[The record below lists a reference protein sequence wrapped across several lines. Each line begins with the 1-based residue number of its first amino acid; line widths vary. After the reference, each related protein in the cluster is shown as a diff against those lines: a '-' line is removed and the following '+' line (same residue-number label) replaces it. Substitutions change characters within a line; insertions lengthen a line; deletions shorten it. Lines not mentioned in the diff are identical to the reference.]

1 MKRALLFAVLAVA
14 LVPGCKKK
22 KTAPAIDTSDPGP
35 VVPAQRSPDDDGGAP
50 GGGGGDGADGGA
62 GAATDSTPGPTGGTG
77 NVLEH
82 ELFQAASVTTDATL
96 MTQVMRRLGIVT
108 RDGTPNEKME
118 AFMNAHVAWSQA
130 NVAWIREH
138 AMDPAKAR
146 AFLAAHPPQATPSPS
161 PRPR

>member
-1 MKRALLFAVLAVA
+1 MKRALLFAVLAMA

-22 KTAPAIDTSDPGP
+22 KTAPVIDTSDPGP
-35 VVPAQRSPDDDGGAP
+35 VVPAQRSPDDDGGAA
-50 GGGGGDGADGGA
+50 GDGADGGA
-62 GAATDSTPGPTGGTG
+62 GASTDSPGPTGGTG

-130 NVAWIREH
+130 NLAWIREH

-146 AFLAAHPPQATPSPS
+146 AFLAAHPPLATPSPS